1 MAKRSK
7 IAQAAFDVAEPVAE
21 ELGLDLVDCE
31 YKKEGQKLFLRLYID
46 KKGGVSLDDCEAF
59 HNKVEP
65 MIDEQVK
72 EADED
77 YFEVSSPGLTRP
89 LQDIKDYIRYEGEQL
104 EVKMYEGDIKQFTAG
119 YKVRTEDGKIV
130 FDNGVE
136 ADIKDIAKAVRHIEF

>member
-7 IAQAAFDVAEPVAE
+7 IAQQAYDVAFPVAE
-21 ELGLDLVDCE
+21 QMGLDLVDCE
-31 YKKEGQKLFLRLYID
+31 YKKEGQKVFLRLYID

-59 HNKVEP
+59 HNEVEP

-77 YFEVSSPGLTRP
+77 FFEVSSPGLTRP

-104 EVKMYEGDIKQFTAG
+104 DVTMYSGEPKKFTADYEVK
-119 YKVRTEDGKIV
+119 EDRIV
-130 FDNGVE
+130 FTNGVE
-136 ADIKDIAKAVRHIEF
+136 AELKDIAKAVRHLDF

>member
-7 IAQAAFDVAEPVAE
+7 IAQQAYDVALPVAE
-21 ELGLDLVDCE
+21 EMGIDLVDCE
-31 YKKEGQKLFLRLYID
+31 YKKEGQKVFLRLYID

-65 MIDEQVK
+65 VIDEQVK

-89 LQDIKDYIRYEGEQL
+89 LQELKDYIRYEGEKL
-104 EVKMYEGDIKQFTAG
+104 EFTCGYRVDKEG
-119 YKVRTEDGKIV
+119 EKIL
-130 FDNGVE
+130 FENGVE
-136 ADIKDIAKAVRHIEF
+136 AELKDIAKAVRHIEF